1 MSELLVKV
9 AVTINRVTKVIHVDG
24 DTDATLVDL
33 AEHALEE
40 RAIDLGLGGA
50 VGDNYD
56 IDLLDIS
63 VGTGRFIIRFKGIQ
77 LISIG

>member
-9 AVTINRVTKVIHVDG
+9 AVTIKGVTKVIDVDG
-24 DTDATLVDL
+24 DTDVTLVDL

-40 RAIDLGLGGA
+40 RTIDLGLGGA

-56 IDLLDIS
+56 LDFLDIS
-63 VGTGRFIIRFKGIQ
+63 VGKSVS
-77 LISIG
+77 LSWV